1 METKALLS
9 ISIKALQDGK
19 HPVQLSA
26 KASMLD
32 GMFPEFTG
40 EVVVHGTVQKLG
52 KRYILQ
58 VHAAC
63 DAALVCDLSG
73 EQFIERV
80 EPELTLSYVANTH
93 LFLEQIHDADPVQ
106 PYYIREDDTAIDIT
120 DEVRQELAVNL
131 PLKRVA
137 PQYRDKNLGDIFP
150 EFDAD
155 AGELRSTPNET
166 QEIDPR
172 WAALGNISFQ

>member
-19 HPVQLSA
+19 YPVHLSA
-26 KASMLD
+26 EASMLD

-40 EVVVHGTVQKLG
+40 EVAVHGTLQKLG

-58 VHAAC
+58 LRAEC
-63 DAALVCDLSG
+63 DAELVCDLSG

-80 EPELTLSYVANTH
+80 TPELTLSYVANTH
-93 LFLEQIHDADPVQ
+93 LFLEQIHDADPIQ
-106 PYYIREDDTAIDIT
+106 PYYIREDDMAIDIT

-137 PQYRDKNLGDIFP
+137 PQYRNKTLGDIFP

-155 AGELRSTPNET
+155 TEQSNSTPSEMHG
-166 QEIDPR
+166 IDPR